1 MQTYANDL
9 TGTPETTEQ
18 KTTNRIESVTS
29 SAHKTIDKVSESA
42 RPAVDRL
49 TASAH
54 HAVDSLAGIACGAAD
69 TLGVKGEQLKG
80 ATDHMTQSARDFVR
94 ENPLMSLGI
103 AVAGGLLLSRLLSS
117 R

>member
-9 TGTPETTEQ
+9 TETLDTMDS
-18 KTTNRIESVTS
+18 KKANRIESVTS
-29 SAHKTIDKVSESA
+29 GAHKTIDKVSESA

-54 HAVDSLAGIACGAAD
+54 QAVDTLAGIASGAAD

-80 ATDHMTQSARDFVR
+80 ATDEMTQTARDYVR
-94 ENPLMSLGI
+94 ENPLISLGI